1 MKVPPV
7 VQQRRLVAVVS
18 AITAVTLVAVV
29 LGFVSCG
36 GGSEPGGGST
46 RSSTAAGSARASASG
61 SGGSAPAPALP
72 PGVVGPGCG
81 DYLAAVPTGPGSMA
95 TMAGEPVLTAVS
107 GSPLLT
113 TFASALTG
121 RLNRRVDLTSQL
133 SRGRLTVFAPVDS
146 AFALVP
152 ADRMATLKRQ
162 AAELRTLLR
171 GHVVAGALD
180 ASQVGG
186 SHRTLAGT
194 TVRVTGSGGSLTV
207 DGAPVICGGLPTA
220 NGVLYLLG
228 SVLPAH

>member
-7 VQQRRLVAVVS
+7 VQQPRLVVVVS
-18 AITAVTLVAVV
+18 AITAVTLVAVIW
-29 LGFVSCG
+29 GFVSCS
-36 GGSEPGGGST
+36 GGSEPGRGSG
-46 RSSTAAGSARASASG
+46 RSSTASGSGSASP
-61 SGGSAPAPALP
+61 SGGSAPAQSLP

-121 RLNRRVDLTSQL
+121 RLNRRVDLTSEL

-152 ADRMATLKRQ
+152 ADRMATLRRQ
-162 AAELRTLLR
+162 APALRSLLR
-171 GHVVAGALD
+171 GHIVAGALD
-180 ASQVGG
+180 ASHVDG
-186 SHRTLAGT
+186 SHRTLSGT
-194 TVRVTGSGGSLTV
+194 TVQVTGAGGSLTV
-207 DGAPVICGGLPTA
+207 DGAPVICGGLRTT
-220 NGVLYLLG
+220 NGMLYLLG

>member
-7 VQQRRLVAVVS
+7 VQQRRVVAVVS
-18 AITAVTLVAVV
+18 AITAVTLAAVV
-29 LGFVSCG
+29 WGFVSCG
-36 GGSEPGGGST
+36 VGSEPGRGSG
-46 RSSTAAGSARASASG
+46 RSSTAAGSESAGPSA
-61 SGGSAPAPALP
+61 GSAPVPSLP
-72 PGVVGPGCG
+72 PGVVGSGCG
-81 DYLAAVPTGPGSMA
+81 DYLAAVPTGPGSVA

-121 RLNRRVDLTSQL
+121 RLNRRVDLTSEL
-133 SRGRLTVFAPVDS
+133 RRGRVTVFAPVDS
-146 AFALVP
+146 AWALVP
-152 ADRMATLKRQ
+152 ADRMATLRRQ
-162 AAELRTLLR
+162 APVLRTLLR
-171 GHVVAGALD
+171 GHLVAGPLD

-194 TVRVTGSGGSLTV
+194 TVRVTGSGGSLSV
-207 DGAPVICGGLPTA
+207 DGAPVICGGLRPT

>member
-7 VQQRRLVAVVS
+7 VQQRRVVAVVS
-18 AITAVTLVAVV
+18 AITAVTLAAVV
-29 LGFVSCG
+29 WGFVSCG
-36 GGSEPGGGST
+36 GGSEPGRGSG
-46 RSSTAAGSARASASG
+46 RSSTAAGSESAG
-61 SGGSAPAPALP
+61 PGAGSAPAPSLP
-72 PGVVGPGCG
+72 PGVVGAGCG

-121 RLNRRVDLTSQL
+121 RLNRRVDLTSEL
-133 SRGRLTVFAPVDS
+133 SRGRVTVFAPVDS
-146 AFALVP
+146 AWALVP
-152 ADRMATLKRQ
+152 ADRMATLRQ
-162 AAELRTLLR
+162 QAPELRTLLR
-171 GHVVAGALD
+171 GHLVAGALD

-194 TVRVTGSGGSLTV
+194 TVRVTGSGGSMTV
-207 DGAPVICGGLPTA
+207 NGAPVICGGLRTT

>member
-1 MKVPPV
+1 MKVPPF
-7 VQQRRLVAVVS
+7 VQQPRLVAVVS

-29 LGFVSCG
+29 WGFVSCG
-36 GGSEPGGGST
+36 GGSELGGASG
-46 RSSTAAGSARASASG
+46 RSSTAAGSGSASA
-61 SGGSAPAPALP
+61 SGGSAPGPSLP
-72 PGVVGPGCG
+72 PGVAGSGCG
-81 DYLAAVPTGPGSMA
+81 DYVAAVPTGPGSMA

-121 RLNRRVDLTSQL
+121 RLNRRVDLTGEL

-152 ADRMATLKRQ
+152 ADRMATLRRQ
-162 AAELRTLLR
+162 APELRTLLR
-171 GHVVAGALD
+171 GHIVAGALD
-180 ASQVGG
+180 ASQVSG

-207 DGAPVICGGLPTA
+207 DGAPVICGGLRTT
-220 NGVLYLLG
+220 NGVLYLVAA
-228 SVLPAH
+228 VLSPG